1 MAIKITRKTRNIEKL
16 IKKLE
21 KIGKSNVSSGYHPEQ
36 GYHSEYGM
44 SYANLMAIHE
54 KGMFENLPP
63 RPVRLYTQVEMERSY
78 PQWSIAIKKFLQGK
92 QDLDSSLHEIGIEA
106 TQVAK
111 GIFGQSPPLQPNH
124 PITIEIK
131 NSNQPLVYTG
141 ELRDNWGYKVG
152 DSGAVVTNVS
162 YG

>member
-21 KIGKSNVSSGYHPEQ
+21 KIGKSNVSSGYFPEQ

-44 SYANLMAIHE
+44 SYANLMSIHE
-54 KGMFENLPP
+54 TGKFGLPV
-63 RPVRLYTQVEMERSY
+63 RPVKFLTAQHMDRSY
-78 PQWSIAIKKFLQGK
+78 PEWSIAIKKFLQGK

-106 TQVAK
+106 TAEAK
-111 GIFGQSPPLQPNH
+111 SIFGSVPPLQPNS
-124 PITIEIK
+124 PETIQIK
-131 NSNQPLVYTG
+131 GSNQPLVDSG

-152 DSGAVVTNVS
+152 DGGAVVTNVS